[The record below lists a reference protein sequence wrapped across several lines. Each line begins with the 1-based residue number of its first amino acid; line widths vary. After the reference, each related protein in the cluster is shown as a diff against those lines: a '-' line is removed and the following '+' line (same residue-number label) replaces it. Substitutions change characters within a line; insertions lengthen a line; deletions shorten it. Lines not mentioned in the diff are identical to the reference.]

1 MRFYALIIVITA
13 AVSFLACG
21 GIYRLAMRY
30 RWYPPVRAR
39 DVHSKPKPRLGGIG
53 MFIAVLVS
61 LAIASQISWFD
72 IVYAAPDRMW
82 GIIGAATIIVVMGV
96 IDDFVDLDWMLK
108 LGVQMIGGVVLAFS
122 GVAITTLPIG
132 GVLVPSQWL
141 SVLVSVLAVV
151 LVMNAVNFIDGL
163 DGLVAGVTIIA
174 NGVFLIYAYLLT
186 EELQTSRFGLG
197 AMLSAILVGACL
209 GFLPWNWNPSKMF
222 MGDGG
227 ALLVGL
233 LMASSTIAVTGEVD
247 PVAINR
253 NELFPAFMPLIFPFA
268 VLIVPIVDFT
278 MAVIR
283 RLAAGKSPFSA
294 DRKHLH
300 HRLLDMG
307 HTQRRAVL
315 VFYAWAS
322 VIAVT
327 ALIAFVAP
335 SVWAWGTFLVVG
347 LTLCVAVT
355 VSPIAS
361 RRKRLEKMAQLS
373 PYGDDDDEFDPLDA
387 LGESESDR
395 VRRAQAAPL
404 ALRNRI
410 RKLLDEESK
419 SDVSAPT
426 KKPVAKPE
434 PGDVESDGSAV
445 TEIVTAA
452 ETKEKDS

>member
-21 GIYRLAMRY
+21 GIYRLAMRHE
-30 RWYPPVRAR
+30 WYPPVRAR

-108 LGVQMIGGVVLAFS
+108 LGVQIIGGVVLAFS

-174 NGVFLIYAYLLT
+174 NGVFLVYAYLLT

-197 AMLSAILVGACL
+197 ALLSAILVGACL

-327 ALIAFVAP
+327 ALIAFIAP
-335 SVWAWGTFLVVG
+335 NPWTWGTFLVVG
-347 LTLCVAVT
+347 LALCIAIT

-410 RKLLDEESK
+410 RRLLAEESESGVSMSASEKLL
-419 SDVSAPT
+419 
-426 KKPVAKPE
+426 E
-434 PGDVESDGSAV
+434 PDSE
-445 TEIVTAA
+445 AA
-452 ETKEKDS
+452 EFDNSTVAETVSTPDIKEKDS